1 MEIFIF
7 ILIYVGLL
15 YVIYKFAES
24 KNRESMGYTFAGLI
38 VSPIII
44 LIILAFLKKLPGPK
58 KRKIKRKALRKVKHT
73 SGSKKLKVEYTD

>member
-1 MEIFIF
+1 MDIYIF
-7 ILIYVGLL
+7 LAVWGGLL

-44 LIILAFLKKLPGPK
+44 LIILAFLKKLPKTNK
-58 KRKIKRKALRKVKHT
+58 KKQRNSLF
-73 SGSKKLKVEYTD
+73 

>member
-7 ILIYVGLL
+7 ILIYGGLL
-15 YVIYKFAES
+15 VVNYKVAKS
-24 KNRESMGYTFAGLI
+24 KNREAFGYAFAGLI

-58 KRKIKRKALRKVKHT
+58 KRKIKRKSA
-73 SGSKKLKVEYTD
+73 

>member
-24 KNRESMGYTFAGLI
+24 KNREAIGYAFAGLI
-38 VSPIII
+38 ISPIII

-58 KRKIKRKALRKVKHT
+58 KKRVKRRKT
-73 SGSKKLKVEYTD
+73 

>member
-7 ILIYVGLL
+7 LLIYGGLL
-15 YVIYKFAES
+15 FVVYKFAAS
-24 KNRESMGYTFAGLI
+24 KNREAVGYTIAGLI

-58 KRKIKRKALRKVKHT
+58 KKRVKRRKT
-73 SGSKKLKVEYTD
+73 

>member
-15 YVIYKFAES
+15 VVNYKVAQS
-24 KNRESMGYTFAGLI
+24 KNREAFGYAFAGLI

-44 LIILAFLKKLPGPK
+44 LIILAFLKKLPKTNK
-58 KRKIKRKALRKVKHT
+58 KKIKKSLV
-73 SGSKKLKVEYTD
+73 LI

>member
-24 KNRESMGYTFAGLI
+24 KNREAMGYTFAGLI

-58 KRKIKRKALRKVKHT
+58 KKRVKRRKT
-73 SGSKKLKVEYTD
+73 

>member
-58 KRKIKRKALRKVKHT
+58 KRKIKRK
-73 SGSKKLKVEYTD
+73 

>member
-7 ILIYVGLL
+7 ILVYVGLL

-58 KRKIKRKALRKVKHT
+58 KKRVKRRKT
-73 SGSKKLKVEYTD
+73 

>member
-58 KRKIKRKALRKVKHT
+58 KRKIKIKRKSA
-73 SGSKKLKVEYTD
+73 

>member
-24 KNRESMGYTFAGLI
+24 KNREAIGYAFAGLI
-38 VSPIII
+38 ISPIII
-44 LIILAFLKKLPGPK
+44 LIILAFLKKLPKTNKKK
-58 KRKIKRKALRKVKHT
+58 KR
-73 SGSKKLKVEYTD
+73 

>member
-7 ILIYVGLL
+7 ILIYGGLL
-15 YVIYKFAES
+15 FVIYKFAES
-24 KNRESMGYTFAGLI
+24 KNRESMGYTFGGLI

-58 KRKIKRKALRKVKHT
+58 KKRVKRRKT
-73 SGSKKLKVEYTD
+73 

>member
-58 KRKIKRKALRKVKHT
+58 KKRAKRRK
-73 SGSKKLKVEYTD
+73 S

>member
-15 YVIYKFAES
+15 YVIYKFAAS
-24 KNRESMGYTFAGLI
+24 KNREAAGYTLAGLI

-44 LIILAFLKKLPGPK
+44 LIILAFLKKLPGSKK
-58 KRKIKRKALRKVKHT
+58 KRVKRRKT
-73 SGSKKLKVEYTD
+73 

>member
-7 ILIYVGLL
+7 ILIYGGLL
-15 YVIYKFAES
+15 FVIYKFAAS
-24 KNRESMGYTFAGLI
+24 KNREAVGYAIAGLI

-58 KRKIKRKALRKVKHT
+58 KRKIKRKSTQKIKT
-73 SGSKKLKVEYTD
+73 SK

>member
-58 KRKIKRKALRKVKHT
+58 KRKIKRKSA
-73 SGSKKLKVEYTD
+73 

>member
-24 KNRESMGYTFAGLI
+24 KNRESRQAKNNVF
-38 VSPIII
+38 
-44 LIILAFLKKLPGPK
+44 F
-58 KRKIKRKALRKVKHT
+58 KI
-73 SGSKKLKVEYTD
+73 

>member
-7 ILIYVGLL
+7 ILIYVGLI

-24 KNRESMGYTFAGLI
+24 KNREAMGYAFAGLI

-44 LIILAFLKKLPGPK
+44 LIILAFLQKLSAPK
-58 KRKIKRKALRKVKHT
+58 KRRIQKKRRT
-73 SGSKKLKVEYTD
+73 KKLK

>member
-24 KNRESMGYTFAGLI
+24 KNREAMGYTFAGLI

-58 KRKIKRKALRKVKHT
+58 KRKIKRKSA
-73 SGSKKLKVEYTD
+73 

>member
-7 ILIYVGLL
+7 ILIYGGLL
-15 YVIYKFAES
+15 VVIYKFAKS
-24 KNRESMGYTFAGLI
+24 KNREAFGYAFAGLI

-58 KRKIKRKALRKVKHT
+58 KRKIKRKSA
-73 SGSKKLKVEYTD
+73 